1 MKIIPD
7 SLKRA
12 VAPLLVSV
20 LVVVVAI
27 ELMPS
32 SAVSGATSSPG
43 SSAPVN
49 VSPLDTTTTTT
60 TSTTT
65 TTAPGTT
72 TTTAPGTTTTT
83 TTTTTDPAAAAQAVT
98 DGSSRGECLTPN
110 IPSGTSGLA
119 NLESLVTK
127 FDVVTGTTVNCLSG
141 YLDTAQTWSQW
152 EHPWVTSSEVGF
164 SSWVKQDPKVRQLV
178 LAVNLIPLG
187 LQDVQNPVKWEQACA
202 NGKYDGYATVLGR
215 GLVAAGLQNSV
226 IRLGDEMNGNWEPD
240 FIGTTV
246 GEQKLWAKCFD
257 NEVTGLRR
265 AKGEAFLIDWNP
277 NACWAPYSYANYYP
291 GNAYVNIMG
300 LDLYDV
306 GCMTPYKRLSFAQ
319 LASEPYGLTHFE
331 AFAKSKGKAMSF
343 PEWGLVNL
351 PSGDDPGYI
360 NGMGNAFATGN
371 FAFEAYFDTTG
382 PNVNSIPLG
391 ATTPLSDAAFHKAFG
406 SL

>member
-12 VAPLLVSV
+12 AVPLIISA

-27 ELMPS
+27 EVVPS
-32 SAVSGATSSPG
+32 SAVGGATSSTS
-43 SSAPVN
+43 SSAPGN
-49 VSPLDTTTTTT
+49 VAPLDTTTTTT
-60 TSTTT
+60 TTI
-65 TTAPGTT
+65 AGTT
-72 TTTAPGTTTTT
+72 TTTAAGTTTTS
-83 TTTTTDPAAAAQAVT
+83 TTDPAAVQAIS
-98 DGSSRGECLTPN
+98 DGPSRGECLTPD
-110 IPSGTSGLA
+110 IASGESGLA
-119 NLESLVTK
+119 NLQGLVTK
-127 FDVVTGTTVNCLSG
+127 FDNLTGTTVNCLSG

-164 SSWVKQDPKVRQLV
+164 SSWVAQEPQVRQLV
-178 LAVNLIPLG
+178 LAVNLIPLN
-187 LQDVQNPVKWEQACA
+187 LQNVPDPLKWEQACA
-202 NGKYDGYATVLGR
+202 SGKYDGYATVLGR

-240 FIGTTV
+240 FIGTTTV
-246 GEQKLWAKCFD
+246 EQKLWAKCFD

-306 GCMTPYKRLSFAQ
+306 GCMTPYKRLSFTQ
-319 LASEPYGLTHFE
+319 LANEPYGLTHFE
-331 AFAKSKGKAMSF
+331 AFARSKGKAMSF

-360 NGMGNAFATGN
+360 SGMGNAFETGN
-371 FAFEAYFDTTG
+371 FAFEAYFDTSG
-382 PNVNSIPLG
+382 PNTNSIPLG
-391 ATTPLSDAAFHKAFG
+391 TTTPLSVAAFHKAFG
-406 SL
+406 SS